1 MVSKESR
8 QLVRAKKHMKIRNR
22 FSGTAERP
30 RLAVFRSNN
39 HMYAQI
45 IDDTVGNTLVSA
57 STLEKEIKAELE
69 KTNNVDA
76 AAYLGTVIAKRAIEK
91 GIKEV
96 VFDRGDEFSDSG
108 YGGRYHE
115 ACDDPC
121 LGRAA
126 SQEIEFQAQSA
137 DSRRA
142 ADRDRSCGSYGGGRA
157 FKG

>member
-8 QLVRAKKHMKIRNR
+8 QKVRVKKHMKIRNR

-45 IDDTVGNTLVSA
+45 IDDTVGNTLVAA
-57 STLEKEIKAELE
+57 STLEKDVKAELE

-96 VFDRGDEFSDSG
+96 VFDRGGFIYQGKIAALADAAREAGLEF
-108 YGGRYHE
+108 
-115 ACDDPC
+115 
-121 LGRAA
+121 
-126 SQEIEFQAQSA
+126 
-137 DSRRA
+137 
-142 ADRDRSCGSYGGGRA
+142 
-157 FKG
+157 

>member
-8 QLVRAKKHMKIRNR
+8 QKVRVKKHMKIRNR
-22 FSGTAERP
+22 FSGTAQRP

-45 IDDTVGNTLVSA
+45 IDDTVGNTLVAA
-57 STLEKEIKAELE
+57 STLEKDVKAELE

-96 VFDRGDEFSDSG
+96 VFDRGGFIYQGKIAALADAAREAGLEF
-108 YGGRYHE
+108 
-115 ACDDPC
+115 
-121 LGRAA
+121 
-126 SQEIEFQAQSA
+126 
-137 DSRRA
+137 
-142 ADRDRSCGSYGGGRA
+142 
-157 FKG
+157 